1 MSNPTPNPGADD
13 PLNGLKLAI
22 TVDDQFQWT
31 GIPFPSGHGPQRIT
45 NAMIDAFAENSVP
58 GVYAFNS
65 TAPAE
70 ENPKYLDVLDDWMAA
85 GHYIGNHTHQHVSLN
100 WIDVDTYIRDVEA
113 SEKILSRWIEA
124 SPTRYFRYAFGMEGD
139 QFDKTLAVQTHLTK
153 TGFLSNPVTLWFY
166 DAQFMAAH
174 HRAIADGDREAQ
186 RKVEDLL
193 VDTALDQIRRQ
204 ILAIRDSIGRVPP
217 QLLLIHG
224 TAVAGA
230 TIGRICSE
238 LRRRGV
244 EFITSEVA
252 MADPANV
259 IGAPY
264 TTRQFRNM
272 TQKWA
277 EYAGHPVENMP
288 PKVLGDVEQIA
299 WSEGQSFDEILGR
312 AMTEWARRILFTPT
326 ASDFH

>member
-1 MSNPTPNPGADD
+1 MK
-13 PLNGLKLAI
+13 GLKLAV

-31 GIPFPSGHGPQRIT
+31 GIPFPPGYGPQRIAK
-45 NAMIDAFAENSVP
+45 AMIDAFAEHEVP
-58 GVYAFNS
+58 GVYSFSS
-65 TAPAE
+65 TAPTD
-70 ENPKYLDVLDDWMAA
+70 ENPEYLDVLDDWMAA
-85 GHYIGNHTHQHVSLN
+85 GHYVGNHTHQHISLN
-100 WIDVDTYIRDVEA
+100 WLDVDTYIRDVEA
-113 SEKILSRWIEA
+113 SEKILNRWIEA
-124 SPTRYFRYAFGMEGD
+124 SPTRYFRYSFGMEGD
-139 QFDKTLAVQTHLTK
+139 QFDKTLSVQTHLTK

-174 HRAIADGDREAQ
+174 HRALANGDREAQ
-186 RKVEDLL
+186 DTVESLL

-204 ILAIRDSIGRVPP
+204 VRAIREAIGRVPP
-217 QLLLIHG
+217 QIMLIHG

-230 TIGRICSE
+230 TIGRICAA
-238 LRRRGV
+238 LRRQGV
-244 EFITSEVA
+244 EFITSEEA

-277 EYAGHPVENMP
+277 EYAGRPVEDMP
-288 PKVLGDVEQIA
+288 PKVLEDVEQIA
-299 WSEGQSFDEILGR
+299 VTEGQSFDELLGR
-312 AMTEWARRILFTPT
+312 AMVEWARRLPFTPV